1 MSLTYPYIYSTLAE
15 ETSPVHIYYVT
26 PAHSRFIRPF
36 GGQGGDEGGRTRMPL
51 IVSRINRWSREN
63 TITKY
68 IFMLVA
74 GMLLTSTLLT
84 SCVIPI
90 TYHDTTTYKNL
101 TDLKAETMMLFETF
115 DTKPYV
121 RNEAALVD
129 LALKFRK
136 AYEYEKGKGQP
147 NSKTMQ
153 QFNEIQKLLNADV
166 ADYQENRGAKLGP
179 KYFQQAAVVL
189 GQAFDIAIATEN
201 LKNKDK

>member
-1 MSLTYPYIYSTLAE
+1 
-15 ETSPVHIYYVT
+15 
-26 PAHSRFIRPF
+26 
-36 GGQGGDEGGRTRMPL
+36 
-51 IVSRINRWSREN
+51 
-63 TITKY
+63 
-68 IFMLVA
+68 MLVA

-84 SCVIPI
+84 SCTIPLA
-90 TYHDTTTYKNL
+90 YHDTTTYKNL

-115 DTKPYV
+115 DTKPYAD
-121 RNEAALVD
+121 NEAALVD

-136 AYEYEKGKGQP
+136 AYEYEKGKGNA

-166 ADYQENRGAKLGP
+166 ANYQENRGAKLGP

-201 LKNKDK
+201 LKNKDKQ

>member
-1 MSLTYPYIYSTLAE
+1 MPIIV
-15 ETSPVHIYYVT
+15 P
-26 PAHSRFIRPF
+26 
-36 GGQGGDEGGRTRMPL
+36 RT
-51 IVSRINRWSREN
+51 NRRSREN
-63 TITKY
+63 ANPQY
-68 IFMLVA
+68 IFMLVTS
-74 GMLLTSTLLT
+74 MLLTSTLLT
-84 SCVIPI
+84 SCAIPL

-115 DTKPYV
+115 DTKPYAG
-121 RNEAALVD
+121 NEAAIVD

-136 AYEYEKGKGQP
+136 AYEYEKGKGNA

-201 LKNKDK
+201 LKNKDNK